1 MEIIVEHSKMRKD
14 ASKLR
19 NRNLKM
25 KIVELHVGFPVV
37 VSKMRKDAYFSR
49 NRQKTIKKY
58 PYYKYVLL
66 QLGELFNFIIT
77 RTHKVVSLSNNQW
90 FAILLSM
97 YKLLTSYLNNCLNII
112 IHFPSPTQVQGFFDL
127 LSKEF
132 SFCSHKTFS
141 HQKSMEIL
149 MEYSKM
155 CRDG

>member
-77 RTHKVVSLSNNQW
+77 RTHKVVSLSNNQ
-90 FAILLSM
+90 
-97 YKLLTSYLNNCLNII
+97 
-112 IHFPSPTQVQGFFDL
+112 
-127 LSKEF
+127 
-132 SFCSHKTFS
+132 
-141 HQKSMEIL
+141 
-149 MEYSKM
+149 
-155 CRDG
+155 